1 MDACKI
7 LRFQSER
14 KPGFS
19 PNEISLCHC
28 MMSQYQKRSK
38 SRGTNFMIEHLT
50 MKKKSSFK
58 CFFLALNQYK
68 IYVILS
74 VTKSV

>member
-38 SRGTNFMIEHLT
+38 SRGTKF
-50 MKKKSSFK
+50 
-58 CFFLALNQYK
+58 YD
-68 IYVILS
+68 
-74 VTKSV
+74 